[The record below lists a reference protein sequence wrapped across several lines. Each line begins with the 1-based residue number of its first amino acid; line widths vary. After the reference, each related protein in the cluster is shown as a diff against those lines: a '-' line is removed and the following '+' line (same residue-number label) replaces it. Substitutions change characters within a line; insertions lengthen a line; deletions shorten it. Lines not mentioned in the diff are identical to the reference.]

1 MIHLYIINNMCNMED
16 EFIKFLFSMINET
29 LLSIQFI
36 NRY

>member
-1 MIHLYIINNMCNMED
+1 MIHSYIINNMED